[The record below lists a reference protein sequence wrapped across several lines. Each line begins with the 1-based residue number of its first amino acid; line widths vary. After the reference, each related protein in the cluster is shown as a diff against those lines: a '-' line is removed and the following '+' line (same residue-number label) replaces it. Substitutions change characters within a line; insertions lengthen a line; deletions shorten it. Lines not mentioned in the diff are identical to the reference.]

1 MVALWIT
8 VWFFFLPFDL
18 NVPLLLPWLISNVL
32 LFPPLIILMLADHI
46 NFVWKLLLRMFLL
59 KHNCLI
65 SMLEVSYGSKVLT
78 CKRKPICLSQK
89 TSLGFPLVCRH
100 WAKGSK
106 KLCLL
111 HQSQFE
117 LASPQQGEEKN
128 PVQGIVIVRANLLN

>member
-1 MVALWIT
+1 MHYGSLCDF
-8 VWFFFLPFDL
+8 FFFL
-18 NVPLLLPWLISNVL
+18 LIWM
-32 LFPPLIILMLADHI
+32 FPYFFHGSFPMCCFFSPLIILMLADHI